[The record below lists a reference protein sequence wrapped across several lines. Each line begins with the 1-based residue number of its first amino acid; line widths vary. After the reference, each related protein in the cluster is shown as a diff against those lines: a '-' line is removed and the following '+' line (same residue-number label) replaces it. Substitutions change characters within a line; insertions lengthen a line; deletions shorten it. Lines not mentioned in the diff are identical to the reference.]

1 MTLNSG
7 TSTPNATAE
16 TTRKPKLDFRFLI
29 SGAWIGGLLFC
40 IVFSIACAMLG
51 QWQMDRRMQ
60 ALEEVNKVVRNYDA
74 APVPYSENAD
84 IFTDFQAERK
94 WTPVTVRGEYLVED
108 SLIVRNRPHSG
119 RPGYEVLVPF
129 RTVEGD
135 TLIVDRGWL
144 PIGNSPGRPDDVPEP
159 AEGTITII
167 VRALAGEP
175 TLEDRSAPEGQVAS
189 IDLPA
194 IADQLD
200 YPIAEAAYGLM
211 AAESP
216 EAAETPTQMPQPT
229 EDEGPHLSYSMQWFT
244 FGLMSFVVW
253 GYMARQ
259 KAIQNRED
267 ELYGFTEEQ
276 GFISAHR
283 MERKKATRRRRNQP
297 TDEEIEDSMLGD

>member
-7 TSTPNATAE
+7 TSSPNATAE

-29 SGAWIGGLLFC
+29 SGAWIGGLIFC
-40 IVFSIACAMLG
+40 VVFSIACAMLG

-60 ALEEVNKVVRNYDA
+60 ALEEINKVVRNYDA
-74 APVPYSENAD
+74 VPVPYSENAD
-84 IFTDFQAERK
+84 IFTDFRAERK
-94 WTPVTVRGEYLVED
+94 WTPVMVRGEYLVED

-200 YPIAEAAYGLM
+200 YPIAESAYGLM

-216 EAAETPTQMPQPT
+216 EAEETPTQMPQPT

-283 MERKKATRRRRNQP
+283 MERKKATRRRGNQP

>member
-7 TSTPNATAE
+7 TSSPNATAE

-29 SGAWIGGLLFC
+29 SGAWIGGLIFC
-40 IVFSIACAMLG
+40 VVFSIACAMLG

-60 ALEEVNKVVRNYDA
+60 ALEEINKVVRNYDA
-74 APVPYSENAD
+74 VPVPYSENAD
-84 IFTDFQAERK
+84 IFTDFRAERK

-200 YPIAEAAYGLM
+200 YPIAESAYGLM

-283 MERKKATRRRRNQP
+283 MERKKATRRRGNQP